1 MTGVAALFVEGV
13 VQLGR
18 RGIETIRGGLDP
30 LEWIALA
37 LLVVAFVY
45 GEGVRA
51 LARRWVPATI
61 ARAFELGPASPWSHK
76 LLAPLHAMTLI
87 GAPARALVRAWIGVA
102 LIVLAVFVVRALPE
116 PWRGIVDFAV
126 AGALAVGLA
135 AIVVLAAKAARRA

>member
-1 MTGVAALFVEGV
+1 MTGVAALFVEAIL
-13 VQLGR
+13 QLGR
-18 RGIETIRGGLDP
+18 RGVEAIRSGLEP
-30 LEWIALA
+30 LEWAGLV

-45 GEGVRA
+45 GEGMRA

-61 ARAFELGPASPWSHK
+61 ARAFELNAASPLVHK
-76 LLAPLHAMTLI
+76 LLAPLYAMTLV

-102 LIVLAVFVVRALPE
+102 LIVLAVLIVRALPD

-135 AIVVLAAKAARRA
+135 AIAVHSVRAARRA